1 MTQQKTPT
9 VSTRGAKTPPSPI
22 RKLAPYANAAKTRGT
37 KVYHLNIGQ
46 PDIKSPQ
53 LFFDGL
59 RNFADP
65 VVAYEP
71 AIGNERL
78 CKAWSAYMNQSLGLA
93 TTAAQFLITAGA
105 SEALLYAFAACC
117 DPGDEILVFD
127 PTYANYIGLAYTA
140 GITVRA
146 IPTRIETGFALPPIQ
161 EIKAALTTRTKAI
174 VVCNPNNPTGTV
186 YTREELKGL
195 IALCDEAGIFLIA
208 DEAYREFTYDGKEFL
223 SVYHLAPNHPN
234 LIIVD
239 SLSKRFSLCGARI
252 GCLIAT
258 HSEIFAAC
266 HRLAMARLSVSTA
279 DQVASAYLLEHI
291 DATFTAAIT
300 QEYGRRRDALLAALG
315 QIPGVVAHKPS
326 GAFYAMVGLPVDNA
340 EKFAI
345 YMLQEFSY
353 KGATTFVAP
362 GAGFYMTPNLGL
374 EQIRLAYVLVESE
387 ITAAVQCLAEGLAA
401 YKRL

>member
-1 MTQQKTPT
+1 MTLQKNPT
-9 VSTRGAKTPPSPI
+9 VSVRGAKTPPSPI
-22 RKLAPYANAAKTRGT
+22 RKLAPFANAAKARGV

-53 LFFDGL
+53 LFFEGL
-59 RNFADP
+59 RGFADP

-78 CKAWSAYMNQSLGLA
+78 CKAWSAYMNRSLGLA
-93 TTAAQFLITAGA
+93 TTPSQFLITAGA

-140 GITVRA
+140 GVAVRA
-146 IPTRIETGFALPPIQ
+146 LASRIETGFALPPIK
-161 EIKAALTTRTKAI
+161 EIQAALTARTKAI
-174 VVCNPNNPTGTV
+174 VVCNPNNPTGVV
-186 YTREELKGL
+186 YSREELKSL
-195 IALCDEAGIFLIA
+195 IELCDTAGIFLIA
-208 DEAYREFTYDGKEFL
+208 DEAYREFTYDGREFL

-239 SLSKRFSLCGARI
+239 SLSKRFSLCGARV
-252 GCLIAT
+252 GCLISS
-258 HSEIFAAC
+258 HPEIFAAC

-279 DQVASAYLLEHI
+279 DQLASAHLLEHI
-291 DATFTAAIT
+291 DSNFTASVT
-300 QEYGRRRDALLAALG
+300 QEYQRRRDALLAALQ

-326 GAFYAMVGLPVDNA
+326 GAFYAMVGLPVENA
-340 EKFAI
+340 EKFATF
-345 YMLQEFSY
+345 MLQEFSLN
-353 KGATTFVAP
+353 GATTFVAP
-362 GAGFYMTPNLGL
+362 GAGFYLTPNLGL
-374 EQIRLAYVLVESE
+374 EQIRLAYVLVESD
-387 ITAAVQCLAEGLAA
+387 ITAAVQCLSEGLAA